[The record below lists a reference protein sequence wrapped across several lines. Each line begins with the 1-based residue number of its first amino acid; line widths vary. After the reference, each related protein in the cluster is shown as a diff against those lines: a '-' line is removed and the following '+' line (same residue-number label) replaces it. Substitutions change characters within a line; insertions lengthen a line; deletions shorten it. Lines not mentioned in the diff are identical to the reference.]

1 MILVVTSQHPEWGE
15 SNITENIICCCC
27 WWWWFLVLE
36 KTTSSPREQ
45 KSLRQKWDKEIGVP
59 WILHKYRT
67 RWWFHVVL
75 IFNPTRGND
84 PIWLIFFQMGWN
96 HRLDEQDDFTTP
108 WQSQSS
114 GCWKLFRPSP
124 TEGSSYVYLGMSR
137 TFFEA
142 KQFGDI
148 RLESTKLV
156 TLVWTWS
163 KKVFQNCWLKP
174 SPFLF

>member
-15 SNITENIICCCC
+15 SNITENIICCCCC

-96 HRLDEQDDFTTP
+96 HRLDVRRMI
-108 WQSQSS
+108 
-114 GCWKLFRPSP
+114 LRRL
-124 TEGSSYVYLGMSR
+124 GSHKAVAAESCFVQAPQKGHR
-137 TFFEA
+137 TF
-142 KQFGDI
+142 I
-148 RLESTKLV
+148 WVCLEP
-156 TLVWTWS
+156 
-163 KKVFQNCWLKP
+163 FLKP
-174 SPFLF
+174 NNLVISA